1 MINPIIEAISAALN
15 GEFGENYEIYMEEIQ
30 QGLKEPCFFIFCLNS
45 TSDPLP
51 GRRYFR
57 SNQFCVQYFPA
68 TSGKQRECNGVAER
82 LRQCLEYIVVDGDD
96 RPHRGTRMK
105 YEMAGDILNFFVNYD
120 CFIRMEQPHTS
131 MGGMELSTGV
141 KGGG

>member
-1 MINPIIEAISAALN
+1 MINSIIEAINVALD
-15 GEFGENYEIYMEEIQ
+15 GEFGEDYEIYMEEIQ

-45 TSDPLP
+45 TSDPFP

-57 SNQFCVQYFPA
+57 SNQFCVRYFPA
-68 TSGKQRECNGVAER
+68 TSGKQQECNGMAER

-96 RPHRGTRMK
+96 RPRRGTKMK
-105 YEMAGDILNFFVNYD
+105 YEVVGGILNFFVNYD
-120 CFIRMEQPHTS
+120 CFVRVEQPQPF
-131 MGGMELSTGV
+131 MGGVELSTGV